1 MRLHVP
7 DRPRGAEPHSNR
19 RRRAGGVGG
28 FTLLELMIA
37 VLVGTIVSAGIYLMY
52 SQSVR
57 GYRIQNQTL
66 DALGQLR
73 TAARQVRADLRSAGF
88 NSPVQSAVEAWV
100 VPPTGQ
106 TLTAVM
112 VQADPDTPVALPT
125 TNTNI
130 APQQIR
136 ILGDFWSQ
144 RTYVAQDINGTNV
157 QIQWDPTPRSAGGDG
172 GEDDFNRIFQPN
184 RMLRIEG
191 YGVARREEIIEIA
204 SATWNGTGADVLQTV
219 TLANAVVTVGGFGSG
234 SEISVIGYRRYRLA
248 NDVRRDADSL
258 KFDLVRED
266 LDPAG
271 NLVAGSAL
279 ILAENIVDLQV
290 YDFCLNVTA
299 PDLGTM
305 QQVPVQLQCFATLG
319 DLEASGRTLDATAT
333 NASHLLRSL
342 TVKLSARTPFEDE
355 SVPFAPRGDV
365 DEPLRAFDLDT
376 TANGAARVFEVGI
389 MTALT
394 SIQARRQ

>member
-1 MRLHVP
+1 MS
-7 DRPRGAEPHSNR
+7 DAPRGASPSSNSGR
-19 RRRAGGVGG
+19 SARGPRG

-52 SQSVR
+52 SQSTR
-57 GYRIQNQTL
+57 GYRVQNQTL

-73 TAARQVRADLRSAGF
+73 TAGRQIRADLRSAGF
-88 NSPVQSAVEAWV
+88 NSPVQSAIEAWV
-100 VPPTGQ
+100 VPPAGQ

-112 VQADPDTPVALPT
+112 VATDPDTPVALPT
-125 TNTNI
+125 PNANI

-144 RTYVAQDINGTNV
+144 RTYTAQDINGTNV
-157 QIQWDPTPRSAGGDG
+157 QIEWDPTPRSAGGDG
-172 GEDDFNRIFQPN
+172 DEDDFNRIFQPN

-204 SATWNGTGADVLQTV
+204 SATWNGGGADVLQTV
-219 TLANAVVTVGGFGSG
+219 TLNNAVATVGGFGSG
-234 SEISVIGYRRYRLA
+234 SEISVIGYRRYRLV
-248 NDVRRDADSL
+248 NDVRRDTSSL
-258 KFDLVRED
+258 KYDLVRED
-266 LDPAG
+266 LDPTGA
-271 NLVAGSAL
+271 VVDGSAL

-299 PDLGTM
+299 PDPGTM
-305 QQVPVQLQCFATLG
+305 QQVPVQIQCFATLA
-319 DLEASGRTLDATAT
+319 DLEASGRTLDTTAT
-333 NASHLLRSL
+333 NASHLLRSM
-342 TVKLSARTPFEDE
+342 TVKVSARTPFEDE

-365 DEPLRAFDLDT
+365 DEPLRAFELDEN
-376 TANGAARVFEVGI
+376 APGSARVFEVGI